1 VVADSA
7 VTMKRGSVRLR
18 RSSPDQPGFTRRRS
32 GRGFTY
38 TDADG
43 RLVDAEARARIT
55 ALVIPP
61 AWRDVWIS
69 PYPNGH
75 LQAVGTDAAGRRQYL
90 YHERWSEAR
99 NASKHVRV
107 LTLATSLPAVR
118 DEIDR
123 DLRGNRHTRERALAV
138 ALRIL
143 DVGVFRTGGEEYAIA
158 NGSHGVVT
166 LLREHVRVRRDQV
179 LFDYVAKGGIDRS
192 VVVRDAT
199 LAQAVASLRRARTG
213 ADAKDVRLMAF
224 RAGTSWQLI
233 HPEDVNQR
241 FKELAGDDFTVKD
254 LRTWHATVFAAVEF
268 AQLPTPTGK
277 TAFAKAE
284 RAVMVAVAEELGN
297 TPAVARRS
305 YVDPTLVEH
314 FRRGQTISAAIRR
327 VGSTDL
333 TDRDVRPVLERAV
346 TRLLRN

>member
-1 VVADSA
+1 VAESA
-7 VTMKRGSVRLR
+7 VTTRSASVRLR
-18 RSSPDQPGFTRRRS
+18 RTSPEQAGFTRRRR

-43 RLVDAEARARIT
+43 HPVDAEHRARIT

-90 YHERWSEAR
+90 YHERWNETR
-99 NASKHVRV
+99 NAMKHARV
-107 LTLATSLPAVR
+107 LALAKSLPAVR
-118 DEIDR
+118 EEIDAGLRSNRITR
-123 DLRGNRHTRERALAV
+123 DRTLAI

-143 DVGVFRTGGEEYAIA
+143 DVGVFRTGGEEYAIT

-166 LLREHVRVRRDQV
+166 LLREHVRVRRDEV
-179 LFDYVAKGGIDRS
+179 LFDYIAKGGIQRA
-192 VVVRDAT
+192 VAVRDAT
-199 LAQAVASLRRARTG
+199 LAQAIGSLRRARKD
-213 ADAKDVRLMAF
+213 DAERLMAF
-224 RAGTSWQLI
+224 RARGAWQLI

-241 FKELAGDDFTVKD
+241 FKELAGDGFTVKD
-254 LRTWHATVFAAVEF
+254 LRTWHATVFAAVQF
-268 AQLPTPTGK
+268 AGLPTPTGK
-277 TAFAKAE
+277 TAFARAE
-284 RAVMVAVAEELGN
+284 RSVMVAVAEELGN

-314 FRRGQTISAAIRR
+314 FRRGATISSAIRR
-327 VGSTDL
+327 AGSTDL
-333 TDRDVRPVLERAV
+333 TDRTVRPVLERAV
-346 TRLLRN
+346 TRLLTS

>member
-1 VVADSA
+1 MTEAA
-7 VTMKRGSVRLR
+7 ATTRRAAVRLR
-18 RSSPDQPGFTRRRS
+18 RTSPEQAGFTRRRR
-32 GRGFTY
+32 GRGFAY
-38 TDADG
+38 LDSDG
-43 RLVDAEARARIT
+43 RLVDAEHRARIT

-61 AWRDVWIS
+61 AWREVWIS

-90 YHERWSEAR
+90 YHERWNEAR
-99 NASKHVRV
+99 NAMKHARV
-107 LTLATSLPAVR
+107 LDLAKSLPTVREEIDSGLRGSRITRDRTLA
-118 DEIDR
+118 I
-123 DLRGNRHTRERALAV
+123 

-166 LLREHVRVRRDQV
+166 LLREHVRVRRDEVQ
-179 LFDYVAKGGIDRS
+179 FDYIAKGGIERS
-192 VVVRDAT
+192 VAVRDST
-199 LAQAVASLRRARTG
+199 LAQAIGSLRRARR
-213 ADAKDVRLMAF
+213 DDSERLMAF
-224 RAGTSWQLI
+224 RARGSWQLI

-241 FKELAGDDFTVKD
+241 FKELAGDGFTVKD

-268 AQLPTPTGK
+268 ARLPTPTGK

-284 RAVMVAVAEELGN
+284 RSVMVAVAEELGN

-314 FRRGQTISAAIRR
+314 FRRGQTIGAAIRR
-327 VGSTDL
+327 TGSTDL
-333 TDRDVRPVLERAV
+333 TDREVRPALERAV
-346 TRLLRN
+346 TRLLKS